1 MDKTEGTGLVGAGV
15 ATIGIAYLSA
25 SVVPISPIIYS
36 TSILIGTAI
45 TAIGFYIKRE
55 DELIKFFRVASLHN
69 KDDELPII
77 LSKKENEHGYV
88 YAIKMP
94 VGLCLSDFL
103 KKQEHLEQL
112 LNAKVSIKF
121 NNCLIID
128 VNNQTLKTYYP
139 FKLTH
144 YNEPLK
150 VAIGYSRK
158 GLYEL
163 DIEEAIHILIAG
175 CTGGGKSVL
184 LRVIATALILDK
196 TKEQVQLYLADFQRV
211 DFGIFKNSDRVEGFC
226 DNPKDFGILLKKLA
240 KISTE
245 RLELFEQNNLINIKE
260 YNKKNPNNTLPYIV
274 VMVDEFGVLSD
285 KKDVLNELKLR
296 CQQDRKVGIS
306 YILSTQRPS
315 ADVIDSSIKTNIPTR
330 ISLKMVTH
338 FDSQTVLGESGAENL
353 RGNGHALAKVIDTE
367 EIQVM
372 YISPEQVRKL
382 IKHTITKKPKKKEYN
397 TQGAEKI
404 C

>member
-25 SVVPISPIIYS
+25 SIIPISPIIYS

-55 DELIKFFRVASLHN
+55 DEMIKFFRVASLHN